1 MAGSNLRT
9 TVTADAS
16 QHNAELNKAAAQVS
30 AFAKKSKDAERS
42 MRDMQNAS
50 KAASSSIS
58 GMMNALRSGDIA
70 GFVSNLG
77 GASSGLR
84 GLTAGLT
91 GATGAASGLGLAL
104 KAALGPVGLIVG
116 AIGAIGGIVGGAVS
130 ASAELETHMDQLSS
144 LTGLT
149 GDALSGMED
158 KAIDMSK
165 QFGTA
170 AGDIVDSMIKIGSAA
185 PELLKDTDALAKV
198 AEAADVLSAASGM
211 TAEESAAAITTTM
224 NQFGVSGKEAMNIIN
239 VMSASAQKGAA
250 DIKFVA
256 KNFEICGTLAKN
268 AGLDYTQ
275 LAAMVETIAPK
286 FGSAEQAAQSLKS
299 VLNKLETGDID
310 KFKPSVVGLE
320 QALTNLKDANMDTTQ
335 MVKMFGTEGL
345 NAANA
350 LIEGKDACAQFQ
362 QDITGT
368 NAAIEMANTNTDNF
382 AGNMKRIKAET
393 QAALLEF
400 GKTEG
405 MQALSSYLN
414 DIMKDLGEMVVDIV
428 GCVQAFFEWKGVQA
442 VIAIIGAALKGVIE
456 VLKFI
461 IKWVKAVLTLWA
473 AVFKKIWDV
482 TMGVIKNIKNW
493 FVDLW
498 NSIKDNSIVRWFAKV
513 WNKIKDMALKAI
525 KAVADMWD
533 QFMDWLG
540 ADSLKLNIGV
550 APKVDEGEFKEEIK
564 KATPDPD
571 EIKVDATVNSGGVKG
586 GGSKGGGKGSS
597 KEPKIDYLVAIDDN
611 SYDMATK
618 KLQAWQEKQK
628 TLNINDV
635 EGLDQCN
642 KEIEKWKAEVKKRG
656 LALGIVQADTKP
668 VEGSI
673 KYLEN
678 MVSALNDELNN
689 TNVSDARLQEILK
702 EKAELEAQIKLIKE
716 RNGLLEVKPKV
727 DPNSIKGIQEQLSQA
742 KAQLDLEV
750 VGSDKYNE
758 LAQRIAE
765 LTEQEH
771 KVRIQIDKDTMPD
784 FEKQAKAIEEHNK
797 KLQDAGSAAQSF
809 AGIGSTL
816 VSALGNSNDEFTK
829 FVGTTIDGIGQ
840 MIPQILA
847 LIGMKNAEAI
857 AEGTASGASLPFP
870 ANIAAIASI
879 VATIAGIFAA
889 LPKHANGGIIGGSTT
904 IGDYNLARV
913 NKGEMI
919 LNGTQQSRLFRML
932 STGGG
937 FADSSTNPT
946 YTVKVKGSDLWLAMN
961 NYNNIKKKTRR

>member
-50 KAASSSIS
+50 RAASSSIS

-77 GASSGLR
+77 GAASGLR

-91 GATGAASGLGLAL
+91 GATGAASGLGVAL

-116 AIGAIGGIVGGAVS
+116 AIGAIGGIVGGAIS

-170 AGDIVDSMIKIGSAA
+170 AEDIVDSMIKIGSAA

-224 NQFGVSGKEAMNIIN
+224 NQFGVSGREAMDIIN

-362 QDITGT
+362 KDITGT
-368 NAAIEMANTNTDNF
+368 NAAVEMANTNTDNF
-382 AGNMKRIKAET
+382 AGNMKRMKAET
-393 QAALLEF
+393 RAALLEF
-400 GKTEG
+400 GKIEG

-414 DIMKDLGEMVVDIV
+414 DIMKDLGEMLVDII
-428 GCVQAFFEWKGVQA
+428 GCVKAFFEWKGVQVA
-442 VIAIIGAALKGVIE
+442 IAIVGAALKAVIE
-456 VLKFI
+456 VLKLI
-461 IKWVKAVLTLWA
+461 IKHVKNVLTSWA

-493 FVDLW
+493 FVDMW
-498 NSIKDNSIVRWFAKV
+498 NSIKDSSIVRWFAKV
-513 WNKIKDMALKAI
+513 WNTVKDMALKAI
-525 KAVADMWD
+525 KAVADVWD
-533 QFMDWLG
+533 ELMNILG
-540 ADSLKLNIGV
+540 VESLKLNIGV
-550 APKVDEGEFKEEIK
+550 APKIDEGEFKEEIK
-564 KATPDPD
+564 KATPDPS
-571 EIKVDATVNSGGVKG
+571 EIKVDASTPSGGGV
-586 GGSKGGGKGSS
+586 KGGGKGSS

-618 KLQAWQEKQK
+618 KLSAWQEKQK
-628 TLNINDV
+628 TLDINDV

-678 MVSALNDELNN
+678 MVNALNDELNN

-742 KAQLDLEV
+742 KAQLELEV
-750 VGSDKYNE
+750 VGSEKYNE
-758 LAQRIAE
+758 LAQKIAE

-771 KVRIQIDKDTMPD
+771 KVRIEIDKDTMPD

-809 AGIGSTL
+809 AGIGTTL
-816 VSALGNSNDEFTK
+816 VSALGSTDDAFTN
-829 FVGTTIDGIGQ
+829 FVATTIDGIGQ

-937 FADSSTNPT
+937 LADSSTNPT

>member
-91 GATGAASGLGLAL
+91 GATGAASGLGVAL

-130 ASAELETHMDQLSS
+130 ASTELETHMDQLSS

-149 GDALSGMED
+149 GDSLKGMQD

-224 NQFGVSGKEAMNIIN
+224 NQFGVSGREAMDIIN

-362 QDITGT
+362 KDITGT
-368 NAAIEMANTNTDNF
+368 NAAVEMANTNTDNF
-382 AGNMKRIKAET
+382 AGNMKKLKAQT

-400 GKTEG
+400 GNIEG

-414 DIMKDLGEMVVDIV
+414 DIMKDLGEMLVDII

-442 VIAIIGAALKGVIE
+442 VIAIVGAALKAVIE

-461 IKWVKAVLTLWA
+461 IKYVKNVLTFWA

-493 FVDLW
+493 FVDMW

-513 WNKIKDMALKAI
+513 WNTVKDMALKAV
-525 KAVADMWD
+525 KAVADLWD
-533 QFMDWLG
+533 QFMDFLG
-540 ADSLKLNIGV
+540 VDSLKLNIGV
-550 APKVDEGEFKEEIK
+550 SPKIDEGEFKEEIK
-564 KATPDPD
+564 KATPDPS
-571 EIKVDATVNSGGVKG
+571 EIVVDASTPSGGGV
-586 GGSKGGGKGSS
+586 KGGGKGSS

-618 KLQAWQEKQK
+618 KLSAWQEKQK
-628 TLNINDV
+628 TLDINDV

-678 MVSALNDELNN
+678 MVNALNDELNN

-727 DPNSIKGIQEQLSQA
+727 DPNSLKGIQEQLSQA
-742 KAQLDLEV
+742 KAQLELEV
-750 VGSDKYNE
+750 VGSEKYNE
-758 LAQRIAE
+758 LAQKIAE
-765 LTEQEH
+765 LTDQEH
-771 KVRIQIDKDTMPD
+771 KVRIEIDKDTMPD

-809 AGIGSTL
+809 AGIGTTL
-816 VSALGNSNDEFTK
+816 VSALGSTDDAFTN
-829 FVGTTIDGIGQ
+829 FVATTIDGIGQ

-937 FADSSTNPT
+937 LADSSTNPT

>member
-91 GATGAASGLGLAL
+91 GATGAASGLGVAL

-116 AIGAIGGIVGGAVS
+116 AIGAIGGIVGGAIS

-149 GDALSGMED
+149 GDSLKGMQD

-224 NQFGVSGKEAMNIIN
+224 NQFGVSGREAMDIIN

-362 QDITGT
+362 KDITGT
-368 NAAIEMANTNTDNF
+368 NAAVEMANTNTDNF
-382 AGNMKRIKAET
+382 AGNMKKLKAQT

-400 GKTEG
+400 GNTEG

-414 DIMKDLGEMVVDIV
+414 DIMKDLGEMLVDII

-442 VIAIIGAALKGVIE
+442 VIAIVGAALKAVIE

-461 IKWVKAVLTLWA
+461 IKYVKNVLTFWA

-493 FVDLW
+493 FVDMW

-513 WNKIKDMALKAI
+513 WNTVKDMALKAV
-525 KAVADMWD
+525 KAVADLWD
-533 QFMDWLG
+533 QFMDFLG
-540 ADSLKLNIGV
+540 VDSLKLNIGV
-550 APKVDEGEFKEEIK
+550 SPKIDEGEFKEEIK
-564 KATPDPD
+564 KATPDPS
-571 EIKVDATVNSGGVKG
+571 EIAVDASTPSGGG
-586 GGSKGGGKGSS
+586 GKGGGKGSS

-618 KLQAWQEKQK
+618 KLSAWQEKQK
-628 TLNINDV
+628 TLDINDV

-678 MVSALNDELNN
+678 MVNALNDELNN

-742 KAQLDLEV
+742 KAQLELEV
-750 VGSDKYNE
+750 VGSEKYNE
-758 LAQRIAE
+758 LAQKIAE
-765 LTEQEH
+765 LTDQEH
-771 KVRIQIDKDTMPD
+771 KVRIEIDKDTMPD

-809 AGIGSTL
+809 AGIGTTL
-816 VSALGNSNDEFTK
+816 VSALGSTDDAFTN
-829 FVGTTIDGIGQ
+829 FVATTIDGIGQ

-937 FADSSTNPT
+937 LADSSTNPT

>member
-50 KAASSSIS
+50 RAASSSIS

-84 GLTAGLT
+84 GLTSGLT
-91 GATGAASGLGLAL
+91 GATGAASGLGVAL

-116 AIGAIGGIVGGAVS
+116 AIGAIGGIVAGAVS

-149 GDALSGMED
+149 GDALSNMED

-170 AGDIVDSMIKIGSAA
+170 AEDIVDSMIKIGSAS

-198 AEAADVLSAASGM
+198 AEAADILSAASGM

-224 NQFGVSGKEAMNIIN
+224 NQFGVSGKEATNIIN
-239 VMSASAQKGAA
+239 VMSAAAQKGAA

-286 FGSAEQAAQSLKS
+286 FGSAEQAAQSLKA

-335 MVKMFGTEGL
+335 MVKMFGTEGI

-362 QDITGT
+362 KDITGT

-382 AGNMKRIKAET
+382 AGNMKRIKTET

-400 GKTEG
+400 GKTET
-405 MQALSSYLN
+405 MQSLSSYLN
-414 DIMKDLGEMVVDIV
+414 GIMKDFGEIIVDII
-428 GCVQAFFEWKGVQA
+428 GCVKAFYEWKGVQA
-442 VIAIIGAALKGVIE
+442 VIAIVGASLKAVIE

-461 IKWVKAVLTLWA
+461 IKWLKNALTFWA

-498 NSIKDNSIVRWFAKV
+498 NSIKDTSVVRWFAKV
-513 WNKIKDMALKAI
+513 WNTVKNMAMKAI
-525 KAVADMWD
+525 KAVADIWD
-533 QFMDWLG
+533 DFMDWLG

-550 APKVDEGEFKEEIK
+550 QPEIK
-564 KATPDPD
+564 ADDVAEAVSRATPDPST
-571 EIKVDATVNSGGVKG
+571 INVDGTVTPPSGGSGGKG
-586 GGSKGGGKGSS
+586 GSGSS

-628 TLNINDV
+628 TLDINDV
-635 EGLDQCN
+635 EGLEQCS
-642 KEIEKWKAEVKKRG
+642 KEIDKWKAEVRKRG

-702 EKAELEAQIKLIKE
+702 EKAELEAQIKLLKE
-716 RNGLLEVKPKV
+716 RNGLTEVKPKV

-742 KAQLDLEV
+742 KAQLELEV

-771 KVRIQIDKDTMPD
+771 KVRIEIDKDTMPD

-840 MIPQILA
+840 IIPQIIA

-857 AEGTASGASLPFP
+857 ATGTASGAALPFP

-879 VATIAGIFAA
+879 VSVIAGIFAA

-937 FADSSTNPT
+937 LADSSTNPT

>member
-30 AFAKKSKDAERS
+30 AYARKTKEAERS
-42 MRDMQNAS
+42 MRDMQNATRS
-50 KAASSSIS
+50 ATSSIS
-58 GMMNALRSGDIA
+58 GMMGALRSGDIG

-77 GASSGLR
+77 GAAGGLKT
-84 GLTAGLT
+84 LTAGLS
-91 GATGAASGLGLAL
+91 GATGAASGLGAAL
-104 KAALGPVGLIVG
+104 SVALGPIGLIMG
-116 AIGAIGGIVGGAVS
+116 AIGAIGAVVGGAVS
-130 ASAELETHMDQLSS
+130 ASAQLETHMDKLSS

-149 GDALSGMED
+149 GDALKDMQD

-165 QFGTA
+165 SFGTS

-185 PELLKDTDALAKV
+185 PVLLKDTEALAKV
-198 AEAADVLSAASGM
+198 AEAADVLAAASGM

-224 NQFGVSGKEAMNIIN
+224 NQFGVSGKEATNIIN
-239 VMSASAQKGAA
+239 VMSAAAQKGAA

-320 QALTNLKDANMDTTQ
+320 QALQNLKDANMSTTE
-335 MVKMFGTEGL
+335 MVKMFGTEGI

-350 LIEGKDACAQFQ
+350 LIEGKDACTQFQ
-362 QDITGT
+362 KEITGT

-382 AGNMKRIKAET
+382 SGNIKRVGANF
-393 QAALLEF
+393 QAALLDF
-400 GKTEG
+400 GNSEPLQTLQHYLG
-405 MQALSSYLN
+405 M
-414 DIMKDLGEMVVDIV
+414 IIKDLGDIV
-428 GCVQAFFEWKGVQA
+428 TGVVGCIKQFFEFKGVQA
-442 VIAIIGAALKGVIE
+442 SIAVIGVALKAIIE

-461 IKWVKAVLTLWA
+461 INWLEKALTFWN
-473 AVFKKIWDV
+473 AVFKKIWDL

-513 WNKIKDMALKAI
+513 WNTVKDMAMKAI
-525 KAVADMWD
+525 KAVADLWD
-533 QFMDWLG
+533 DFMDWLG

-550 APKVDEGEFKEEIK
+550 KPEIK
-564 KATPDPD
+564 ADDIAEEVSKATPDPSV
-571 EIKVDATVNSGGVKG
+571 INVDGTVTPPGGSGHKG
-586 GGSKGGGKGSS
+586 GSTGST
-597 KEPKIDYLVAIDDN
+597 KEEKIDYLVAVDDN
-611 SYDMATK
+611 TYEMASK
-618 KLQAWQEKQK
+618 KLAAWQEKLK
-628 TLNINDV
+628 TINVDDV

-642 KEIEKWKAEVKKRG
+642 KEIERWKAEVQKRG
-656 LALGIVQADTKP
+656 LALGIVTADTKP
-668 VEGSI
+668 AEGSI
-673 KYLEN
+673 AYLEN
-678 MVSALNDELNN
+678 MVNALNYELNN
-689 TNVSDARLQEILK
+689 TNVSDERLQAILA
-702 EKAELEAQIKLIKE
+702 EKAALEEQIKRLKE
-716 RNGLLEVKPKV
+716 RNGLMDTAPVV
-727 DPNSIKGIQEQLSQA
+727 NPNSIKGIQEQLS
-742 KAQLDLEV
+742 KYRAQLELEV

-758 LAQRIAE
+758 LARKIAE

-771 KVRIQIDKDTMPD
+771 RVRIEIDKDTMPD
-784 FEKQAKAIEEHNK
+784 FEKQANAIEEHNK

-829 FVGTTIDGIGQ
+829 FVATTIDGIGQ
-840 MIPQILA
+840 MIPQIIA

-857 AEGTASGASLPFP
+857 ATGTASGAALPFP

-879 VATIAGIFAA
+879 VSVIAGIFAA
-889 LPKHANGGIIGGSTT
+889 LPKHANGGIIGGTTT

-919 LNGTQQSRLFRML
+919 LNGTQQGRLFRML
-932 STGGG
+932 STGEGLSQ
-937 FADSSTNPT
+937 SSITPQ
-946 YTVKVKGSDLWLAMN
+946 YTVKIKGSDLYLALS
-961 NYNNIKKKTRR
+961 NYNNIKKRVR

>member
-50 KAASSSIS
+50 RAASSSIS

-77 GASSGLR
+77 GAASGLR

-91 GATGAASGLGLAL
+91 GATGAASGLGVAL

-116 AIGAIGGIVGGAVS
+116 AIGAIGGIVGGAIS

-170 AGDIVDSMIKIGSAA
+170 AEDIVDSMIKIGSAA

-224 NQFGVSGKEAMNIIN
+224 NQFGVSGREAMDIIN

-362 QDITGT
+362 KDITGT
-368 NAAIEMANTNTDNF
+368 NAAVEMANTNTDNF

-393 QAALLEF
+393 RAALLEF
-400 GKTEG
+400 GKIEG

-414 DIMKDLGEMVVDIV
+414 DIMKDLGEMLVDII
-428 GCVQAFFEWKGVQA
+428 GCVKAFFEWKGVQVA
-442 VIAIIGAALKGVIE
+442 IAIVGAALKGVIE

-461 IKWVKAVLTLWA
+461 IKYVKNVLTLWA
-473 AVFKKIWDV
+473 AVFKKIWNV

-493 FVDLW
+493 FVDMW
-498 NSIKDNSIVRWFAKV
+498 NSIKDSSIVRWFAKV
-513 WNKIKDMALKAI
+513 WNTVKDMALKAI
-525 KAVADMWD
+525 KAVADVWD
-533 QFMDWLG
+533 ELMNILG
-540 ADSLKLNIGV
+540 VESLKLNIGV
-550 APKVDEGEFKEEIK
+550 APKIDEGEFKEEIK
-564 KATPDPD
+564 KATPDTA
-571 EIKVDATVNSGGVKG
+571 EIKVDASTPSGGGV
-586 GGSKGGGKGSS
+586 KGGGKGSS

-618 KLQAWQEKQK
+618 KLSAWQEKQK
-628 TLNINDV
+628 TLDINDV

-642 KEIEKWKAEVKKRG
+642 KEIEKWKAEVNKRG

-678 MVSALNDELNN
+678 MVNALNDELNN

-742 KAQLDLEV
+742 KAQLELEV
-750 VGSDKYNE
+750 VGSEKYNE
-758 LAQRIAE
+758 LAQKIAE

-771 KVRIQIDKDTMPD
+771 KVRIEIDKDTMPD

-809 AGIGSTL
+809 AGIGTTL
-816 VSALGNSNDEFTK
+816 VSALGSTDDAFTN
-829 FVGTTIDGIGQ
+829 FVATTIDGIGQ

-937 FADSSTNPT
+937 LADSSTNPT

>member
-91 GATGAASGLGLAL
+91 GATGAASGLGVAL

-116 AIGAIGGIVGGAVS
+116 AIGAIGGIVGGAIS

-170 AGDIVDSMIKIGSAA
+170 AEDIVDSMIRIGSAA

-198 AEAADVLSAASGM
+198 TEAADVLAAASGM

-224 NQFGVSGKEAMNIIN
+224 NQFGVSGREAMDIIN

-286 FGSAEQAAQSLKS
+286 FGSAEQAATSLKA
-299 VLNKLETGDID
+299 VLKKLETGDID

-320 QALTNLKDANMDTTQ
+320 AALQNLSEANLTTTEK
-335 MVKMFGTEGL
+335 VKMFGDEGL
-345 NAANA
+345 NAASA
-350 LIEGKDACAQFQ
+350 LIEGREAVKKFQ
-362 QDITGT
+362 EEITGT
-368 NAAIEMANTNTDNF
+368 NAAVEMAKTNTDNF

-393 QAALLEF
+393 RAALLEF

-414 DIMKDLGEMVVDIV
+414 DIMKDLGEMLVDII

-442 VIAIIGAALKGVIE
+442 VIAIVGAALKAVIE
-456 VLKFI
+456 VLKLI
-461 IKWVKAVLTLWA
+461 IKHVKNVLTIWA
-473 AVFKKIWDV
+473 AIFKKIWDV
-482 TMGVIKNIKNW
+482 TMAVIKNIKNW
-493 FVDLW
+493 FVDMW
-498 NSIKDNSIVRWFAKV
+498 NSIKDSSIVRWFAKV
-513 WNKIKDMALKAI
+513 WNTVKDMALKAV
-525 KAVADMWD
+525 KAVADVWD
-533 QFMDWLG
+533 ELMDILG
-540 ADSLKLNIGV
+540 VDSLKLNIGV
-550 APKVDEGEFKEEIK
+550 APKIDEGEFKEEIK
-564 KATPDPD
+564 KATPDPS
-571 EIKVDATVNSGGVKG
+571 EIAVDASTPSGGGVKG
-586 GGSKGGGKGSS
+586 GGKSSS

-618 KLQAWQEKQK
+618 KLSAWQEKQK
-628 TLNINDV
+628 TLDINDV

-678 MVSALNDELNN
+678 MVNALNDELNN

-742 KAQLDLEV
+742 KAQLELEV
-750 VGSDKYNE
+750 VGSEKYNE
-758 LAQRIAE
+758 LAQKIAE
-765 LTEQEH
+765 LTDQEH
-771 KVRIQIDKDTMPD
+771 KVRIEIDKDTMPD

-809 AGIGSTL
+809 AGIGTTL
-816 VSALGNSNDEFTK
+816 VSALGNTDDAFTN
-829 FVGTTIDGIGQ
+829 FVATTIDGIGQ

-857 AEGTASGASLPFP
+857 AVGTASGASLPFP

-937 FADSSTNPT
+937 LADSSTNPT